1 MFGKKILSV
10 VSVLFLGSK
19 IAIAAAVPRATGAIT
34 IDACDNIDAGIA
46 TTPCG
51 GSATAT
57 TLCIKDNK
65 IYSYDNSEATCN
77 TGTVHTL
84 SSSLNV
90 VSQTTDTTVIAENL
104 SGTPYSDGTKLAIF
118 DCDASTCKQ
127 TYGYVTDGTT
137 AYEVSYNGVSK
148 AATVNESV
156 ESATDCS
163 GKVGNLIKYIDKVY
177 LCIDV
182 AKSVELKNDGTGENY
197 LMANENGNIF
207 SAAESAD
214 YPKLVV
220 KQGAKAITFN
230 NLYTDEEY
238 CVYDSNLI
246 MSRIDQFCVG
256 NILDNLYNCD
266 EGKCQVTGSPIGA
279 GSYIVEEKNGD
290 LGLYTCTGTGTGPV
304 NCEKD
309 NGSLNGIKVVSD
321 TKNEE
326 GYTFLKTVDENGL
339 KEIDDEKLAAAKL
352 KLYDCING
360 ECVLTDGF
368 IQYGG
373 SLSSR
378 ALCTSDEVCT
388 AAAGDL
394 TVEGVAKIY
403 YTNLEVYDID
413 DSSKTSKLFTIEVG
427 NEYFYKKEDNKI
439 VLIRTVSNSDVQ
451 QPKVMVVGIAKYYG
465 EKIIAGMDKIVV
477 PSCTANTQT
486 TYTITGN
493 SVTASTKCVVKSPC
507 DLEPSDAQHCEEGF
521 YLKEASGGL
530 ATATGTNTGTLYEC
544 KLDTVMK
551 CGEAKNVGTGLYR
564 NADNY
569 TEGRPAYISCTG
581 EVGNCKGVTATEVTT
596 DKKCNDAG
604 IGGIIIYGEY
614 EKLCLTDDA
623 TDAKTV
629 LLYAN
634 DGTTTDGGKQFFIS
648 ISNNNAFGNGSG
660 KYALIDVSTNKVL
673 KNESETT
680 KYRYTNADFKVRYR
694 NDQNDVCYAGVVS
707 ATIYEYILNDKSTH
721 VYDEGKSKEIQ

>member
-34 IDACDNIDAGIA
+34 IDACDNIGNGIA
-46 TTPCG
+46 TTTCVNG
-51 GSATAT
+51 ETAT
-57 TLCIKDNK
+57 SLCIKDNK
-65 IYSYDNSEATCN
+65 IYSYDNSVTTCN

-90 VSQTTDTTVIAENL
+90 VSLTAETTVTAENL

-127 TYGYVTDGTT
+127 TYGYVTDGSKY
-137 AYEVSYNGVSK
+137 YEVSHNVASK
-148 AATVNESV
+148 EVNADQYV

-163 GKVGNLIKYIDKVY
+163 ANVGKLIKFNDRVY

-279 GSYIVEEKNGD
+279 GSYIVADKNGD
-290 LGLYTCTGTGTGPV
+290 LGLYTCTGEGPV
-304 NCEKD
+304 NCVKD
-309 NGSLNGIKVVSD
+309 DGSLNGIKVVSD
-321 TKNEE
+321 TENDE
-326 GYTFLKTVDENGL
+326 GYTFLKTVDKDGL
-339 KEIDDEKLAAAKL
+339 KEIDNDGKLADAKL
-352 KLYDCING
+352 TLYDCKNG
-360 ECVLTDGF
+360 ECIRTAGF
-368 IQYGG
+368 IQYDG

-378 ALCTSDEVCT
+378 ALCARDDVCIK
-388 AAAGDL
+388 AAGDL
-394 TVEGVAKIY
+394 TVDGVAKID
-403 YTNLEVYDID
+403 YTDLKVYDVG
-413 DSSKTSKLFTIEVG
+413 DSYLFTIEVG
-427 NEYFYKKEDNKI
+427 NEYFYTENNDNI
-439 VLIRTVSNSDVQ
+439 VLIKTVSNSETPV
-451 QPKVMVVGIAKYYG
+451 PNVMVVGIAQYYDDT
-465 EKIIAGMDKIVV
+465 IIAGNNYVV
-477 PSCTANTQT
+477 APSCTADTQT
-486 TYTITGN
+486 TYTISGN
-493 SVTASTKCVVKSPC
+493 SVIAKTACVVESPC
-507 DLEPSDAQHCEEGF
+507 DLGSDSAQHCEEGF
-521 YLKEASGGL
+521 YLKVGGIL
-530 ATATGTNTGTLYEC
+530 ATGTTSSGTLYEC
-544 KLDTVMK
+544 KLEGTEPKIMK
-551 CGEAKNVGTGLYR
+551 CGEAQNVGTGLYR
-564 NADNY
+564 NADSY

-581 EVGNCKGVTATEVTT
+581 TVSTCKGVTATETS
-596 DKKCNDAG
+596 NDNECDGVG
-604 IGGIIIYGEY
+604 IGGIIIYGNK
-614 EKLCLTDDA
+614 EKLCLTADA
-623 TDAKTV
+623 TSAKTV
-629 LLYAN
+629 LLYAT
-634 DGTTTDGGKQFFIS
+634 DTTPTDGGKQFFIS
-648 ISNNNAFGNGSG
+648 ISNDNAFGNGSG

-694 NDQNDVCYAGVVS
+694 NDQNDVCNAAGEVS
-707 ATIYEYILNDKSTH
+707 ATIYEYIKDESTH
-721 VYDEGKSKEIQ
+721 VYDEGSKKIAI